1 MSKEQKKALESHEV
15 QRYSRQLLLPGV
27 GVQGQ
32 LRLCDARALIV
43 GVGGLGCPV
52 AMYLAGGGVGTI
64 GLVDIPGEVVEVS
77 NLHRQIAHTT
87 KGAELRIPKTDS
99 ARSTIESLNPNV
111 NVIVHEEFESRNAV
125 EICNGYDIV
134 LDCTDNV
141 RARYLVNDAC
151 AVTRTTL
158 VHGAALGTDGTL
170 TVLCGNAPC
179 YRCIFPE
186 APPPACVGSCDA
198 AGVLGPLTGVI
209 GSLMALEAMKILADM
224 KGKETLAG
232 KMMFFDGLR
241 AEFRPVKLGRGKK
254 KGCFACGEV
263 GGLNVA
269 TYDYVRFVNGGP
281 VEDKKT
287 TLEEEYRISVEEL
300 DRIRKEEMDVE
311 LVDCR
316 PKVQFD
322 MCSLEGFKNVPLDS
336 MNEEVVKEMAGIGKK
351 MVVLCRRGNKSQT
364 ATRLLLDAGKLNVVD
379 VRGGLQAWH
388 KQIDNEFPLY

>member
-1 MSKEQKKALESHEV
+1 MAKEKNSLESHEV
-15 QRYSRQLLLPGV
+15 QRYSRQLLLPCV
-27 GVQGQ
+27 GVKGQ
-32 LRLCDARALIV
+32 LHLRDARALIV

-52 AMYLAGGGVGTI
+52 AMYLAGAGVGTI

-87 KGAELRIPKTDS
+87 KGAKLRTPKTES
-99 ARSTIESLNPNV
+99 ARNTIEALNPNV
-111 NVIVHEEFESRNAV
+111 KVYIHGHFEPSNAV
-125 EICNGYDIV
+125 ELCEKYDIV

-158 VHGAALGTDGTL
+158 IHGAALGTDGTL
-170 TVLCGNAPC
+170 TVLCGDAPC

-198 AGVLGPLTGVI
+198 AGVLGPVTGVI

-224 KGKETLAG
+224 EGRETLTG
-232 KMMFFDGLR
+232 RMMFFDGLR

-254 KGCFACGEV
+254 KGCIACGEHSS
-263 GGLNVA
+263 LNVA
-269 TYDYVRFVNGGP
+269 TFDYVRFVNGGP
-281 VEDKKT
+281 VEEKKT
-287 TLEEEYRISVEEL
+287 LEDKYRISVQEL
-300 DRIRKEEMDVE
+300 NEIWKEDEKDVE

-322 MCSLEGFKNVPLDS
+322 MCSLEGFKNIPLDTMTS
-336 MNEEVVKEMAGIGKK
+336 DVVEELAGINKK
-351 MVVLCRRGNKSQT
+351 IVVLCRRGNKSQT
-364 ATRLLLDAGKLNVVD
+364 ATKLLLEAGKLNVVD

-388 KQIDNEFPLY
+388 REIDDDFPFY